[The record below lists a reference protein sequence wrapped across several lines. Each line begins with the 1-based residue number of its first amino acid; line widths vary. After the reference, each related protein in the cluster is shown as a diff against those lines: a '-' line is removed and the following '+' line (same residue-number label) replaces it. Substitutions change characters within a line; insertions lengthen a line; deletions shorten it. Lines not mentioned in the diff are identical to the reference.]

1 MISAASL
8 AAGFAVAI
16 VIAGAAYRFGSLTRS
31 GALAAAVVG
40 GVTFGAG
47 GPLAGLL
54 LILFFV
60 SSSALSRVNPGPKR
74 DAAAHFEKGGRRD
87 QGQVLAN
94 GAVAAALAVGYGL
107 TSEPAMMAGLAGALA
122 AANADTW
129 ATEIGVLSARRPWL
143 LTSGRVVEPGTS
155 GAVSAAGL
163 LAAVAGA
170 GLIALAAGLGT
181 GSLHAAAAVLVGG
194 FLGAMADSLL
204 GATVQAIYH
213 CPVCDKET
221 ERHPLHLCGAATTRI
236 RGWAWLRNDEVNLAA
251 SAVGAGAAA
260 LIWLLS
266 G

>member
-1 MISAASL
+1 
-8 AAGFAVAI
+8 
-16 VIAGAAYRFGSLTRS
+16 
-31 GALAAAVVG
+31 
-40 GVTFGAG
+40 
-47 GPLAGLL
+47 
-54 LILFFV
+54 
-60 SSSALSRVNPGPKR
+60 VNPGPKR

-94 GAVAAALAVGYGL
+94 GAVAAALAAGYGL

-143 LTSGRVVEPGTS
+143 LSSGRAVEPGTS

-163 LAAVAGA
+163 SAAVAGA
-170 GLIALAAGLGT
+170 ALIALVAGLAT
-181 GSLHAAAAVLVGG
+181 RSPNAAAAVLVGG

-204 GATVQAIYH
+204 GATVQAIYY

-221 ERHPLHLCGAATTRI
+221 ERHPLHLCGSATTQT
-236 RGWAWLRNDEVNLAA
+236 RGWSWLRNDEVNLAA
-251 SAVGAGAAA
+251 SVVGAGTAA